1 MSPARTS
8 GTFGNFQF
16 DRVFPGVGRI
26 KRSSGTKKL
35 KEFQKRDQL
44 LTKLYESSTLDVLR
58 AFKKGAITIE
68 EIVLADRSNDV
79 TLSMARLSVTA
90 PFWPSVDAA
99 LPRMG
104 KSPST
109 QERYAR
115 SLAKLRD
122 SISWSPVARVSDLVD
137 LDWESLEESW
147 RAGAADW
154 NHMRRAVSSFL
165 TVHLRDKYHPLRRE
179 IVQRI
184 PIRKE
189 VPRAPDQS
197 VELFLELL
205 ELMPVPARPCFMA
218 VALTGMRI
226 GEYVRADQSSLRPH
240 SRAVEVTGKSGV
252 GMVYLTQEGYAIV
265 SMAIP
270 CPLGPPIPAGVDVGR
285 SLRYGRMRR
294 IFRQA
299 QLDRGVSGLT
309 LHDIR
314 HLFGQTAADEGV
326 PTVQTQAQLRH
337 SNADMTRRY
346 ELPAQARQAAAA
358 VASRLGLLRPA
369 SKRRK

>member
-8 GTFGNFQF
+8 GTQGNFQF

-44 LTKLYESSTLDVLR
+44 LTKLYETSTLDVLR

-109 QERYAR
+109 RERYAR

-184 PIRKE
+184 PVRKE
-189 VPRAPDQS
+189 VPRTPDQS

-270 CPLGPPIPAGVDVGR
+270 CPLGPPIPAGAEVGR